1 MKGIE
6 KIPVFIKIE
15 CGVTVCVC
23 HAGAKRCARSVEC
36 HRDILLRDRYAGWRS
51 TMRKD
56 RYGR

>member
-6 KIPVFIKIE
+6 KIPVFVRIE
-15 CGVTVCVC
+15 RGITVCVC
-23 HAGAKRCARSVEC
+23 HVAKRCARSRDC
-36 HRDILLRDRYAGWRS
+36 HRDVLLRDRFDGWKS